1 MKDLL
6 DFQRFQIQSLQNR
19 ICELENQNNIL
30 TGYVFEALDEQ
41 CPQEYKTIIKQAY
54 KDGIIQKAEGAN
66 QYFDCT
72 FGDNTEARI

>member
-30 TGYVFEALDEQ
+30 TEYIFEALDEQ
-41 CPQEYKTIIKQAY
+41 CTQEYKTIIKKEIYTLKQP
-54 KDGIIQKAEGAN
+54 
-66 QYFDCT
+66 
-72 FGDNTEARI
+72 